1 MPERTQTR
9 FAGMISANVIGGS
22 DLSLPE
28 HGHKIRVDFG
38 YDRDV
43 KTGFQDGDDDTKL
56 LHGLK
61 RYSVTRA

>member
-1 MPERTQTR
+1 
-9 FAGMISANVIGGS
+9 MISANVIGGS

-38 YDRDV
+38 YDRDA